1 MDIFVAR
8 QPIFDR
14 RRQVV
19 GYELLFRNSL
29 TNVFGKN
36 DPNRAS
42 LQMMDTTLLG
52 FGLDSLVG
60 DKLAFFNASREV
72 FVKEH
77 WAVLPP
83 GRSVIELLETVE
95 PDAEVVAACAALKQG
110 GYRLALDDFV
120 FRPAYE
126 PLLQYADYVKI
137 DFLITTGDE
146 RAALARSFTRR
157 GIHMLAE
164 KVESHEE
171 FQHGLEAGYEF
182 FQGYFFCKPEMV
194 TGKDVSPLKTSLLRL
209 IQEVNRPE
217 VDFDRLEALIKREVA
232 LSVKLLRF
240 LHSAG
245 FGWRH
250 DVTTISQALRVLGEG
265 PTRKWASLVALT
277 LIGEDKPPELV
288 KTSLVRAQFCEE
300 IGRAAALPDR
310 QADCFLAGLLST
322 MDALL
327 DRPMDVILEQ
337 MAISQEIRDALVC
350 EESGLV
356 GATPLGQTLALAIS
370 YDRADWERVELLAR
384 ATGIVE
390 SLLPGAYARAVA
402 WVEGILRG

>member
-146 RAALARSFTRR
+146 RAELARSFTRR

-217 VDFDRLEALIKREVA
+217 VDFDRLEALIKR
-232 LSVKLLRF
+232 
-240 LHSAG
+240 
-245 FGWRH
+245 
-250 DVTTISQALRVLGEG
+250 
-265 PTRKWASLVALT
+265 
-277 LIGEDKPPELV
+277 
-288 KTSLVRAQFCEE
+288 
-300 IGRAAALPDR
+300 
-310 QADCFLAGLLST
+310 
-322 MDALL
+322 
-327 DRPMDVILEQ
+327 
-337 MAISQEIRDALVC
+337 
-350 EESGLV
+350 
-356 GATPLGQTLALAIS
+356 
-370 YDRADWERVELLAR
+370 
-384 ATGIVE
+384 
-390 SLLPGAYARAVA
+390 
-402 WVEGILRG
+402 